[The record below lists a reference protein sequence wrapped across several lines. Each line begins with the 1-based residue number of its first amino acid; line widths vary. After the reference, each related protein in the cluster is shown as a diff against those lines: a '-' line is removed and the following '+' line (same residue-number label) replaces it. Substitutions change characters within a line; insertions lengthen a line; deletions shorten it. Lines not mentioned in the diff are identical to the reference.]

1 MNEFEIGDKVRLSNS
16 MLGLDEGRIP
26 IPVPEGVTGV
36 VVDNGDV
43 DYAYIVEGDN
53 FRDLFYEDEME
64 LCPKGEKA
72 I

>member
-36 VVDNGDV
+36 VVDKGPGPCAMCYEELKGD
-43 DYAYIVEGDN
+43 
-53 FRDLFYEDEME
+53 
-64 LCPKGEKA
+64 CP
-72 I
+72 